1 VNIDKYLRIIDNL
14 LTRHWAVADKQV
26 SATTLSSKYG
36 KIGGKIILIDGSY
49 IDFSEEILV
58 VEKTFT
64 KPYYRYEYIKDKNEV
79 FRYDNFAKHP
89 GIHPPFHHK
98 HISKQ
103 RAIQLKE
110 APKLIDVIEEALR
123 YMF

>member
-1 VNIDKYLRIIDNL
+1 MKFERYLHIIDNL
-14 LTRHWAVADKQV
+14 LQNHWAIADTQI
-26 SATTLSSKYG
+26 TPQIYTPDHG
-36 KIGGKIILIDGSY
+36 KIEGKIILLDGSY
-49 IDFSEEILV
+49 IDFSEEILIEAKLV
-58 VEKTFT
+58 T
-64 KPYYRYEYIKDKNEV
+64 KPRYRYEYVKDKNEV

-89 GIHPPFHHK
+89 GIRPPFHHK
-98 HISKQ
+98 HISKR